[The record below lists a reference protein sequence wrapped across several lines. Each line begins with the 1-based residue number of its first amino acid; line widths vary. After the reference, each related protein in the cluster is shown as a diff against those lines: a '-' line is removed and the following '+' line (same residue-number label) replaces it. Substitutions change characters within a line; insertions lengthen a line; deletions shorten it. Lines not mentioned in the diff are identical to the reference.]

1 MGATPPG
8 ASGDDTDAGS
18 TSDGFPRSDDGAL
31 FGKMM
36 RAIRGGHTLGNRIRM
51 LKLPLILTDSQL
63 YGGAI
68 ANFYWLTRALERALD
83 DPIAQ
88 SHPVLAPVRALGL
101 RLTAGYEKDLAQI
114 FGPRWE
120 AVAAGARTAATDAY
134 VAEIEQAEPARL
146 VAAAFILYG
155 ALVIGGGRQTQ
166 AKVRKV
172 FSGCDHALYD
182 VADDMSQAR
191 KAFRECFNSIGER
204 FPEHRE
210 VIIRCKCKHTRT
222 LCHMLALR
230 VILLPHHHARLCREA
245 AEFMQRNNSVVL
257 SVRCLPT
264 WWWRAVGVAALA
276 IAAARAWSALRS

>member
-101 RLTAGYEKDLAQI
+101 RLTAGYENSL
-114 FGPRWE
+114 
-120 AVAAGARTAATDAY
+120 AATTRCMMLPTTCRK
-134 VAEIEQAEPARL
+134 PARPSGSASTVL
-146 VAAAFILYG
+146 ASAFLNTAKSSSGVHASTRARSATCLHSASYSCLTIMHEC
-155 ALVIGGGRQTQ
+155 AGRRRNSCNETI
-166 AKVRKV
+166 
-172 FSGCDHALYD
+172 ALY
-182 VADDMSQAR
+182 
-191 KAFRECFNSIGER
+191 
-204 FPEHRE
+204 
-210 VIIRCKCKHTRT
+210 
-222 LCHMLALR
+222 
-230 VILLPHHHARLCREA
+230 
-245 AEFMQRNNSVVL
+245 
-257 SVRCLPT
+257 
-264 WWWRAVGVAALA
+264 
-276 IAAARAWSALRS
+276 